1 MWTTGFFCGNLLAQ
15 ISGDSKCL
23 NFSVFLFSRTHFT
36 YPRWVEILVEM
47 NSRKFNALIDFMS
60 NVIVVFLLCVSLRT
74 YAQQA
79 EVIKFG
85 KLHSLLDEKGE
96 QVHII
101 NFWATWCA
109 PCVKELPLF
118 EALNAKNDPRVR
130 VTLISLD
137 FADELNKVNAFIK
150 RRKIKSPV
158 LLLDEID
165 YNSWI
170 DRVEKSWGGA
180 IPATLFLNQQTG
192 QRKFVDRELKQ
203 GELEKIIASL
213 LNE

>member
-1 MWTTGFFCGNLLAQ
+1 MN
-15 ISGDSKCL
+15 
-23 NFSVFLFSRTHFT
+23 NVFLAT
-36 YPRWVEILVEM
+36 
-47 NSRKFNALIDFMS
+47 
-60 NVIVVFLLCVSLRT
+60 LLCVTLSS

-79 EVIKFG
+79 EVIKFDR
-85 KLHSLLDEKGE
+85 LNSLLEEKGQ

-118 EALNAKNDPRVR
+118 EALNAKNDPRVK

-137 FADELNKVNAFIK
+137 FADEIKKVNAFIS
-150 RRKIKSPV
+150 RRKIESKV
-158 LLLDEID
+158 FLLDEID

-180 IPATLFLNQQTG
+180 IPATLIINQQTG
-192 QRKFVDRELKQ
+192 QRKFVDRELKD
-203 GELEKIIASL
+203 GELEKVIESL
-213 LNE
+213 TNQ